1 MKHRVLG
8 VFGDFK
14 WNFKQEVGTKQ
25 DGLTGNSGQTDRV
38 GGRAQRGAKHS
49 PGSNRTWH
57 CQGARCSTEVF
68 GSPER
73 LGGSIPGTGE
83 AVPALND
90 P

>member
-49 PGSNRTWH
+49 PGSNRTWQH
-57 CQGARCSTEVF
+57 GGVWLPREAGGLHPRDR
-68 GSPER
+68 GSCPCPE
-73 LGGSIPGTGE
+73 
-83 AVPALND
+83 
-90 P
+90 